1 MKVAVFQVVSN
12 GEDGR
17 APTKIHFSSTSE
29 IERDHFYNDLGKN
42 KPYYSTIDTVLDL
55 SMLGKTMVNKLDGND
70 KMILKMCLCFDHTLD
85 SLTTSYFDTNVICY
99 EPKK

>member
-1 MKVAVFQVVSN
+1 M
-12 GEDGR
+12 
-17 APTKIHFSSTSE
+17 I
-29 IERDHFYNDLGKN
+29 
-42 KPYYSTIDTVLDL
+42 
-55 SMLGKTMVNKLDGND
+55 NKLDGND